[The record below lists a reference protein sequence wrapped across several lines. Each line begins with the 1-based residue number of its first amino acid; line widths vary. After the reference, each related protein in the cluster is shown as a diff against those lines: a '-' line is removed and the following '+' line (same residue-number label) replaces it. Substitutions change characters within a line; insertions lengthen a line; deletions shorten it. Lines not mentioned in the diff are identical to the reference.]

1 MNAMRDSSSHDL
13 TGDAMTK
20 HLRIAA
26 CLLVALPCIALAALP
41 SAKDKAL
48 SARVDR
54 VLTETPVI
62 DGHNDLPW
70 GIRTDFG
77 NVGNIDLSA
86 DTSNLRGK
94 TGDGDVHLMTDIP
107 RARKGHLGAQ
117 FWSVWIPATTTGP
130 EAVQM
135 TLEQIDIVRTMVAK
149 YPKDFEMA
157 STAADIQRIE
167 KSGRIASLIGVEG
180 GHQINNSLPVL
191 RDYYA
196 LGVRYMTLTHSKNTD
211 WADSATDTPAHQG
224 LTPFGRAVVHEMN
237 RLGMLVDLSHVSPE
251 TMKAALETTRTPV
264 IFSHSSAR
272 ALDDHPRD
280 VPDDVLRMVK
290 QNHGV
295 VMVNFY
301 PPFISQAVATWDAD
315 RAGASAKF
323 DALYVGQPDR
333 AKAAMDQWKKEHP
346 QPKATIAQVA
356 DHIDHIRKIAGVESV
371 GIGSDFDGI
380 EITPEGLEGVD
391 TYPALFAELARR
403 GWTDGELAA
412 LAGRNLLRVMRE
424 AEQVAAKLQAQEAPS
439 NATIKMDVG
448 GSSTPNEGRRASSAI
463 GPPVPSS
470 RLAR

>member
-1 MNAMRDSSSHDL
+1 
-13 TGDAMTK
+13 MTK

-211 WADSATDTPAHQG
+211 WADSATDKPAHQG

-251 TMKAALETTRTPV
+251 TMKAALETTRAPV

-301 PPFISQAVATWDAD
+301 PPFISQAVATWDAH

-439 NATIKMDVG
+439 NATIKMDAG
-448 GSSTPNEGRRASSAI
+448 GSSTPNEGTAGI
-463 GPPVPSS
+463 
-470 RLAR
+470 

>member
-251 TMKAALETTRTPV
+251 TMKAALETTRAPV

-439 NATIKMDVG
+439 NATIKMDAG
-448 GSSTPNEGRRASSAI
+448 GSSTPNEGTAGI
-463 GPPVPSS
+463 
-470 RLAR
+470 

>member
-94 TGDGDVHLMTDIP
+94 TADGDVHLMTDIP

-211 WADSATDTPAHQG
+211 WADSATDKPAHQG

-251 TMKAALETTRTPV
+251 TMKAALETTRAPV

-424 AEQVAAKLQAQEAPS
+424 AEQVAAKLQAQEASS
-439 NATIKMDVG
+439 NATIKMDAG
-448 GSSTPNEGRRASSAI
+448 GSSTPNEGTAGI
-463 GPPVPSS
+463 
-470 RLAR
+470 

>member
-1 MNAMRDSSSHDL
+1 
-13 TGDAMTK
+13 MTK

-26 CLLVALPCIALAALP
+26 CLLAALPCLALAAQ
-41 SAKDKAL
+41 SNKDL

-70 GIRTDFG
+70 EIRTGFG
-77 NVGNIDLSA
+77 NIGNVDLAA

-94 TGDGDVHLMTDIP
+94 DGKDVHLMTDIP
-107 RARKGHLGAQ
+107 RLRKGHVGAQ
-117 FWSVWIPATTTGP
+117 FWSVWIPPSTPGP

-135 TLEQIDIVRTMVAK
+135 TLEQIDIVRNMVAK

-157 STAADIQRIE
+157 STADDIVRIE

-180 GHQINNSLPVL
+180 GEQINNSLAVL

-196 LGVRYMTLTHSKNTD
+196 LGARYMTLTHTLSTD
-211 WADSATDTPAHQG
+211 WADSANEKPVHNG
-224 LTPFGRAVVHEMN
+224 LTTFGRAVVHEMN
-237 RLGMLVDLSHVSPE
+237 RLGMLVDLSHVAPE
-251 TMKAALETTRTPV
+251 TMKAALETTQAPV

-290 QNHGV
+290 QNHGI
-295 VMVNFY
+295 VMANFY
-301 PPFISQAVATWDAD
+301 PPFVSQAVATWNAD
-315 RAGASAKF
+315 RAGAAARF
-323 DALYVGQPDR
+323 RTLYLGQPDR
-333 AKAAMDQWKKEHP
+333 ARAAMDKWESAHP

-380 EITPEGLEGVD
+380 EITPVGLDGVD
-391 TYPALFAELARR
+391 KYPALFAELARR
-403 GWTDGELAA
+403 GWTDDELAD

-439 NATIKMDVG
+439 NATIEMD
-448 GSSTPNEGRRASSAI
+448 ASNKGA
-463 GPPVPSS
+463 
-470 RLAR
+470 